1 MNKSLT
7 FKPSKLLL
15 LPQLLYSIFLIVL
28 FTYLAF
34 QSFEL
39 NASTNWAYLL
49 IVIFIVTTAS
59 AINRNRQLIRE
70 QYVISDTSIQ
80 IQTSKDDRTFI
91 LTNIRD
97 ISSKEYWWLPFSKLG
112 KIEIYANGRYCT
124 LRGIKDAKETAAI
137 ILMAVE
143 AAIANRRKR
152 PETTHYQ
159 PPVHSAGT
167 LEPMNDLVGMWQQG
181 LISDEDFES
190 EKRKF
195 NNKR

>member
-15 LPQLLYSIFLIVL
+15 LPQVLNSIFLIVL
-28 FTYLAF
+28 ITLLAF
-34 QSFEL
+34 PRFEF
-39 NASTNWAYLL
+39 NASTNWVYLP
-49 IVIFIVTTAS
+49 IVILIALGTLSTV
-59 AINRNRQLIRE
+59 NRYRQLFRE
-70 QYVISDTSIQ
+70 QYVISDTAIQ
-80 IQTSKDDRTFI
+80 IQTSKDDRTYI
-91 LTNIRD
+91 LTNIRE
-97 ISSKEYWWLPFSKLG
+97 ISSKEYWWLPFSKMG
-112 KIEIYANGRYCT
+112 KIEIYANGRYSI

-143 AAIANRRKR
+143 AAIANKKKR
-152 PETTHYQ
+152 PETSHYQ
-159 PPVHSAGT
+159 PPIHTPGT

-195 NNKR
+195 NK